1 MKTKV
6 GFTRIIDI
14 HSHFLPE
21 SDDGFSSP
29 TDSLNDIKRFY
40 EEGVTDIIL
49 TPHHRRRYNLPPEE
63 LKCRFE
69 NYKKKVSEIVPV
81 SLYLGQEIYAQEDIK
96 EDLKAGKLLTMNGT
110 EYVLIEFSF
119 NVEAEISETV
129 YELANLGYKPIVAH
143 LERYAYADLS
153 VAEDIKSV
161 GGFIQINAD
170 SLIDGERTYR
180 KKAREFLKNGLVD
193 FIASDH
199 HHKRPFALKKALG
212 LVERKRGVETAEK
225 LFFGN
230 AAKITDKD

>member
-1 MKTKV
+1 MKSKV
-6 GFTRIIDI
+6 GLTRIIDV

-29 TDSLNDIKRFY
+29 TDSVNDLKRFY

-63 LKCRFE
+63 LKRRFE
-69 NYKKKVSEIVPV
+69 NFKKKVAETVPV
-81 SLYLGQEIYAQEDIK
+81 RLYLGQEIYAQEDIK
-96 EDLKAGKLLTMNGT
+96 EDLKAGKLLTMNDT

-129 YELANLGYKPIVAH
+129 YELVNSGYKPIVAH

-161 GGFIQINAD
+161 GGLIQINAD
-170 SLIDGERTYR
+170 SLVEGDRIYR
-180 KKAREFLKNGLVD
+180 KKAREFLKNDLID
-193 FIASDH
+193 FVASDH
-199 HHKRPFALKKALG
+199 HHRRAFALNKAFG
-212 LVERKRGVETAEK
+212 FVERKRGIETAEK
-225 LFFGN
+225 LFYGN